1 MRMGEVYTRTCIS
14 LIAVQFVFFF
24 AGSQLFSE
32 SMSDFVI
39 AETEYG
45 QVKGVKKVSA
55 LSTEYE
61 AFLGI
66 PFASPPVGELR
77 FKVICETKLI

>member
-1 MRMGEVYTRTCIS
+1 
-14 LIAVQFVFFF
+14 
-24 AGSQLFSE
+24 
-32 SMSDFVI
+32 MSDFVI

-77 FKVICETKLI
+77 FKVICKIKLI